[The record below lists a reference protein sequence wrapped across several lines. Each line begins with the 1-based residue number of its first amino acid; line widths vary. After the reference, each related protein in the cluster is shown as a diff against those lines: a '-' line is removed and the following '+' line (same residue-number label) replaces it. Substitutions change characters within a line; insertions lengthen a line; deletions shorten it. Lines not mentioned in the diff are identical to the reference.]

1 MKISPNGVDKES
13 LIKIN
18 EEIREKMK
26 IKRPRIEGAFKAPKT
41 YSKSLKS
48 LEKLLISQ
56 IMIKTKPGISDKQFT
71 FSSLFPILKSLE
83 PSYNTTCAFQD
94 LYDSF
99 YIIFENF
106 PNIDKDTMR
115 IIKYFSQTYEKTQI
129 KQLEKLSS
137 KVYDFYLFWKLR
149 KIRKELENEKKTSCV
164 ANAKLRKHV
173 CRKLALVLQ
182 EKNIGIREAQVK
194 ALSYERQEK
203 NIGIREAQVK
213 ALSYERQVRNTYP
226 EMGEE
231 YVKNC
236 KLLLKKIKSSD

>member
-56 IMIKTKPGISDKQFT
+56 MKTRSKPDFSEKKFN
-71 FSSLFPILKSLE
+71 FSSLFAILQSLE
-83 PSYNTTCAFQD
+83 FTYSTTCAFQD
-94 LYDSF
+94 LYESF
-99 YIIFENF
+99 YALFEDF
-106 PNIDKDTMR
+106 PNIDRNTMR
-115 IIKYFSQTYEKTQI
+115 VLKYFSQTYEKSTI

-137 KVYDFYLFWKLR
+137 KVYDFYLFWKIR
-149 KIRKELENEKKTSCV
+149 KIQKDLENQKKNSSI

-182 EKNIGIREAQVK
+182 EKKIGT
-194 ALSYERQEK
+194 
-203 NIGIREAQVK
+203 REAQVK
-213 ALSYERQVRNTYP
+213 ALSYERQVRNKYP
-226 EMGEE
+226 EMGQE

-236 KLLLKKIKSSD
+236 KLLLKTIKTSY